1 MNLLL
6 ASALKASLIVLVA
19 LVAVRALRRRSSA
32 VRHWVLAAA
41 IVSASAVPALEAIV
55 PAWQLPVFSSSDD
68 SWIGEPLT
76 LVSARLSG
84 VADGPVE
91 PPAVER
97 GLAALVGRLAGP
109 AWAAGAALNVLV
121 LLAGLCHLA
130 WLASR
135 STRVRRG
142 PWAVAAEDLS
152 RRAGLGRPVRLL
164 QSDHPSLLVT
174 WGLLQPK
181 VMLPAAA
188 RDWTDERIHIVL
200 AHELAHIRRRDWL
213 VQLTAEL
220 LRSIYWFNPLTW
232 IACRRLRQ
240 ESEEACDDEVL
251 RGGVKGPVYAAVLVD
266 LARDFTR
273 HRHAWAPAP
282 AIAHRSSLERRVRAM
297 LNVHLNRA
305 PATRAVRAITAVALA
320 AVTIPLAG
328 FGVARAA
335 ESPVVVPRLEGSRAA
350 PTTPGGGPIPVL
362 PRPAGGAVQQTGAAP
377 GEALATLSGTVR
389 DELGGLI
396 PDVDVSLTL
405 INGQGRLTAR
415 RRTDETGS
423 FEFAGLPPWRYEL
436 TAQVP
441 GFVTHEDVVTLAAG
455 QRLTWDLT
463 MAIGSIVETVSVVGG
478 AGATPEPAVTD
489 EAQVR
494 RARLFLESQRDADP
508 CLRSTSGGCLRPPVK
523 LRNVAPHYPPD
534 LQAAG
539 IQGVVVLEGVIG
551 TNGFIAAPRERS
563 SAHSALVAAAAQ
575 AVANWEFAPTRLNG
589 VPVDT
594 SITVTVDFRI
604 QE

>member
-282 AIAHRSSLERRVRAM
+282 AIAHGSSLERRVRAM
-297 LNVHLNRA
+297 LNVRLNRA
-305 PATRAVRAITAVALA
+305 PATRAVRAATAIALA

-328 FGVARAA
+328 VGAADAAQSVAIA
-335 ESPVVVPRLEGSRAA
+335 PVLDVSRPSEAR
-350 PTTPGGGPIPVL
+350 TGGGSVSRL
-362 PRPAGGAVQQTGAAP
+362 PQSVERGVQQAPRQAASS
-377 GEALATLSGTVR
+377 TLSGTVR

-396 PDVDVSLTL
+396 PGVDVSLTL
-405 INGQGRLTAR
+405 VNGQGRLRTG
-415 RRTDETGS
+415 RRTDQNGS
-423 FEFAGLPPWRYEL
+423 FEFTDLPPWQYEL

-441 GFVTHEDVVTLAAG
+441 GFVTHEDVVTLDPG
-455 QRLTWDLT
+455 QRLAWDVT
-463 MAIGSIVETVSVVGG
+463 MAIGSVQEAVSVVGG
-478 AGATPEPAVTD
+478 AATPGPAATD
-489 EAQVR
+489 EAQVQ
-494 RARLFLESQRDADP
+494 RARQFLESQRDADP
-508 CLRSTSGGCLRPPVK
+508 CPRSTAGGCLRPPVK
-523 LRNVAPHYPPD
+523 LRHVPPQYPLD
-534 LQAAG
+534 LQSAAVE
-539 IQGVVVLEGVIG
+539 GVVVLEGVIG

-563 SAHSALVAAAAQ
+563 SAHPALAAAAVQ
-575 AVANWEFAPTRLNG
+575 AVTNWEFAPTRLNG

-594 SITVTVDFRI
+594 NITVTVDFRI